1 MSENTSA
8 DKEKLV
14 DLVWIQIDADSI
26 QSFEATEWV
35 KLHQEK
41 ANKFRERMKKCEN
54 RKGWRKQGKMF
65 SKWREISTLQN
76 SANHGHAGSTKI
88 FTVIHDNNSLVN

>member
-41 ANKFRERMKKCEN
+41 ANKQKTRLKSINLREN
-54 RKGWRKQGKMF
+54 LSIQGIRKNSSSWWRW
-65 SKWREISTLQN
+65 SCT
-76 SANHGHAGSTKI
+76 HAK
-88 FTVIHDNNSLVN
+88 